1 MHPLR
6 TTTALLLACF
16 LLYPGP
22 LPADEK
28 TDWPQLH
35 GPRRDG
41 IYRGPPLTETLPAER
56 TKPLWK
62 INVGAGFAGPAV
74 AGGRLA
80 LFHRVDNM
88 EVLDCLDA
96 ATGKAI
102 WVSKYPA
109 TYNDRFGFDEGPRA
123 VPTIEGGRIYTH
135 GAAGILSCTELE
147 SGKKIWRI
155 DTHASFKPP
164 ESFFGTASAP
174 LVYGGKIFVQVG
186 GTKKIGS
193 SGSGSGIVAFDASNG
208 KALWGATSDEAGYSS
223 PVIGKLSGKLR
234 LICFTRTGIVIL
246 DPATG
251 SVLFEKRWRARIG
264 ASVNAASPVLAGN
277 RIYFSSSYQ
286 TGSICLE
293 AGSEGFRE
301 LWSGDNII
309 SSHYSSIIHQGG
321 YLYGFDGRQEYG
333 TRLRCVSLAS
343 GKIAWNE
350 AMPGKKSSGSGTLI
364 LAGDKLLVMA
374 DSGELIISR
383 VSSSGY
389 KRLSSAT
396 VLTGTVRAYP
406 ALAGGLFYARSTS
419 ELACLDLGKTPAAR
433 PGPKK

>member
-1 MHPLR
+1 MPPLR
-6 TTTALLLACF
+6 TTPVLFLACC
-16 LLYPGP
+16 LLCPAL

-41 IYRGPPLTETLPAER
+41 IYRGPALTDTLAAGR
-56 TKPLWK
+56 VKPLWK
-62 INVGAGFAGPAV
+62 KNVGQGFAGPAV

-88 EVLDCLDA
+88 EVLDCMDA
-96 ATGKAI
+96 ATGKAF
-102 WVSKYPA
+102 WTSKYPA
-109 TYNDRFGFDEGPRA
+109 TYRDRFGFDEGPRA
-123 VPTIEGGRIYTH
+123 VPTIADGRIYTH
-135 GAAGILSCTELE
+135 GAAGILSCTDLE
-147 SGKKIWRI
+147 SGKKIWRV

-164 ESFFGTASAP
+164 ESFFGTACAP
-174 LVYGGKIFVQVG
+174 LVYGGKIFVQIGGKEKVG
-186 GTKKIGS
+186 STGK
-193 SGSGSGIVAFDASNG
+193 GSGIVAFDSSTG
-208 KALWGATSDEAGYSS
+208 KALWGATSDEGGYSS

-251 SVLFEKRWRARIG
+251 AILFEKRWRARIG

-293 AGSEGFRE
+293 AGAAGYRE
-301 LWSGDNII
+301 LWSGDNIL

-333 TRLRCVSLAS
+333 TRLRCVSLTT

-350 AMPGKKSSGSGTLI
+350 AMPGKNSFGSGTLI
-364 LAGDKLLVMA
+364 LAGDKLLVMT
-374 DSGELIISR
+374 DSGELIICR
-383 VSSSGY
+383 VSSTAY
-389 KRLSSAT
+389 RRLGSAA

-406 ALAGGLFYARSTS
+406 ALAGGLLYARSTS
-419 ELACLDLGKTPAAR
+419 ELACIDLGKTPAPR
-433 PGPKK
+433 PGPK